1 MVRPARLLVALLL
14 MHFLE
19 CRAQLDKANRHLRL
33 VPQPFYSSSTE
44 WSASRKLI
52 SPAEPSEEGSAL
64 LSSHHQPDQIVSW
77 RCVEVRE
84 AGLETRRAVASLVSR
99 FESIDYLRFCSA
111 GLGDEG
117 ALEALAA
124 SRHVLGL
131 AIESDLVSRH
141 CLDAAAKGFPRLTVG
156 DDETQSVRL
165 RELSLRRT
173 GLEASAARSLA
184 RLVGFYPELEALYVG
199 ANPEVG
205 DDGARALS
213 DVAARSAH
221 LHTIELSEC
230 GLDDEACFTLA
241 RALKRLKHLDIS
253 LNPDVTGLGLAA
265 IVSKCNSLETLDAA
279 GCRLTGESADALATA
294 LRRSTSLRS
303 LSLANT
309 HLTPR
314 AATRIILTLSR
325 APRLHTLDLSGNPL
339 TPKAFQDQSNFFDK
353 LFKSRS
359 RLQEQHHFCAL
370 CAAAASL
377 RRSSAFPKLEL
388 LALNDVGARLPH
400 DALFQSALAKTPRPN
415 LYLDLRYNRLITLQ
429 GDDDTEAAGAK
440 RHRRRSEKDPPLVD

>member
-1 MVRPARLLVALLL
+1 MAFAQRLACVAL
-14 MHFLE
+14 MCFVE
-19 CRAQLDKANRHLRL
+19 CWAQSDKANRHLRL
-33 VPQPFYSSSTE
+33 VPQPFYSSSNE
-44 WSASRKLI
+44 WSAYRKLI
-52 SPAEPSEEGSAL
+52 SPAEPSEEGSAVL
-64 LSSHHQPDQIVSW
+64 CSHNHADQTISW
-77 RCVEVRE
+77 RYIEVRE
-84 AGLETRRAVASLVSR
+84 AGLETRRAVASLLSR
-99 FESIDYLRFCSA
+99 FERVEYLRFCGA
-111 GLGDEG
+111 GLGAEG
-117 ALEALAA
+117 TLAALAA
-124 SRHVLGL
+124 SRHVFGL
-131 AIESDLVSRH
+131 AIESDLVTRH
-141 CLDAAAKGFPRLTVG
+141 SLDAAAKGFPRLTVG
-156 DDETQSVRL
+156 DDETQCVRL

-173 GLEASAARSLA
+173 RLEAPAARSLA
-184 RLVGFYPELEALYVG
+184 RLVGFYPELQALYVG
-199 ANPEVG
+199 ANPDVG
-205 DDGARALS
+205 DDGARALC

-221 LHTIELSEC
+221 LHTLELSEC

-241 RALKRLKHLDIS
+241 RTLKRLKHLDIS
-253 LNPDVTGLGLAA
+253 RNPDITGLGLAA
-265 IVSKCNSLETLDAA
+265 IVSKCSSLETLDAA
-279 GCRLTGESADALATA
+279 GCRLAGESAEAFATA

-325 APRLHTLDLSGNPL
+325 APRLHTLDLSANPL

-353 LFKSRS
+353 LFKGRS

-377 RRSSAFPKLEL
+377 RKSSAFPNLEL

-429 GDDDTEAAGAK
+429 GNYDTEATGGK
-440 RHRRRSEKDPPLVD
+440 RLRRRWQKDPPLVD